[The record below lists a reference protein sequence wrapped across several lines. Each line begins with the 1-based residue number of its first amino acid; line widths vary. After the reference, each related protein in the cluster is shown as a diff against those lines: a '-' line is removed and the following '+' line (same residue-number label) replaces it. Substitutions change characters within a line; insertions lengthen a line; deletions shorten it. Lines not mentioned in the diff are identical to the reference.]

1 MSLFATTVQT
11 QMESFIPVYQHES
24 IIATGNRFVGSKHA
38 KTCVILALRHD
49 KKVVL
54 AHIDAMCLNSVQD
67 MAERLPEYDE
77 VHVACPKVSTNEYN
91 VWAHVQQ
98 YLKPWVSCDVGH
110 ESCLAICPESGEVV
124 REWGSE
130 VTEETSE
137 KWGRGMK
144 MILTLEKS
152 LPLRWFT
159 FDGNT
164 LTCEWELPRPVFTF
178 GIK

>member
-1 MSLFATTVQT
+1 MSSLTTTVQT
-11 QMESFIPVYQHES
+11 QMKSFIPVYQHES
-24 IIATGNRFVGSKHA
+24 IFATGDRFVGSKHA
-38 KTCVILALRHD
+38 KTCVILALRHEN
-49 KKVVL
+49 KVVL
-54 AHIDAMCLNSVQD
+54 AHIDAMCANSVHD
-67 MAERLPEYDE
+67 MAKRLPEYDE
-77 VHVACPKVSTNEYN
+77 VHVACPKVSTAEYN
-91 VWAHVQQ
+91 VWAHVKKD
-98 YLKPWVSCDVGH
+98 LKPGVDCHVGH

-130 VTEETSE
+130 VIEETSE
-137 KWGRGMK
+137 KWGRQMK

-178 GIK
+178 